1 MPLEASFSGQAI
13 AHFTVSTV
21 GQMKQVVLQ
30 LVGQQQQTQAQEQE
44 QVCPTFEC
52 GCVRE
57 TVEMAG

>member
-44 QVCPTFEC
+44 QVCKGE
-52 GCVRE
+52 E
-57 TVEMAG
+57 TYVQRM